1 MMDIFARGKPKV
13 VPIQPQPLTA
23 YRRSQSFVQGDPR
36 HPASDTTVREA
47 QLMMARDMS
56 SSDWGRV
63 RGHMLSSTGD
73 AALLWSFFTVIKSE
87 DMTMFKLALA
97 RIYQFLGY
105 ERSRELFR
113 GMELDPRKRAY
124 IELSGERP

>member
-1 MMDIFARGKPKV
+1 MMDIFTRGKPKV
-13 VPIQPQPLTA
+13 RPIQPQPLAA
-23 YRRSQSFVQGDPR
+23 YRRTQSFVTGDPH
-36 HPASDTTVREA
+36 HPASDTTVRQA
-47 QLMMARDMS
+47 QQMMERDLTG
-56 SSDWGRV
+56 SDWGQV

-87 DMTMFKLALA
+87 DMAMFKLALA

-113 GMELDPRKRAY
+113 GMDLDPRKRAY
-124 IELSGERP
+124 IELSGERS

>member
-1 MMDIFARGKPKV
+1 MMDIFTRGKPKV
-13 VPIQPQPLTA
+13 RPIQPQPLAA
-23 YRRSQSFVQGDPR
+23 YRRTQSFVTGDPR

-47 QLMMARDMS
+47 QQMMERDLS
-56 SSDWGRV
+56 RTDWVRV

-87 DMTMFKLALA
+87 DMAMFELALS
-97 RIYQFLGY
+97 RIYQFLGH

-113 GMELDPRKRAY
+113 DMELDPRKRAY